1 MPMKYHSTWFRIATS
16 QAAVILC
23 WFSTV
28 TIFAEATT
36 PRTPG
41 LTEALAARDTR
52 PDAWLLDR
60 PAAASLRGDL
70 LSDIAFARA
79 APILKSGKAATSS
92 EMREAQ
98 QLALTLARRSVLLA
112 PHSSRTWLLIA
123 ILQGRES
130 IGDRGAGALKMSY
143 LTSPAAA
150 DVAAARLST
159 FAVSA
164 AIADPE
170 LKDLARGDIRLILT
184 RRPDMK
190 DAIVRAYRRGS
201 ADGKTY
207 IQEVVRP
214 LDPEFAASL
223 Q

>member
-1 MPMKYHSTWFRIATS
+1 MIRSS
-16 QAAVILC
+16 QLR
-23 WFSTV
+23 FSKNYT
-28 TIFAEATT
+28 
-36 PRTPG
+36 G
-41 LTEALAARDTR
+41 LT
-52 PDAWLLDR
+52 
-60 PAAASLRGDL
+60 
-70 LSDIAFARA
+70 

-92 EMREAQ
+92 DMREAQ
-98 QLALTLARRSVLLA
+98 QLALTLAKQSVLLA

-123 ILQGRES
+123 ILQGLGS
-130 IGDRGAGALKMSY
+130 VGDRGAGALKMSY
-143 LTSPAAA
+143 LTSPAVA

-159 FAVSA
+159 FAVST

-184 RRPDMK
+184 HRPDMK
-190 DAIVRAYRRGS
+190 EAIVRAYRRGS

-207 IQEVVRP
+207 IQDVVRS

>member
-1 MPMKYHSTWFRIATS
+1 
-16 QAAVILC
+16 
-23 WFSTV
+23 
-28 TIFAEATT
+28 
-36 PRTPG
+36 
-41 LTEALAARDTR
+41 
-52 PDAWLLDR
+52 
-60 PAAASLRGDL
+60 
-70 LSDIAFARA
+70 
-79 APILKSGKAATSS
+79 
-92 EMREAQ
+92 
-98 QLALTLARRSVLLA
+98 
-112 PHSSRTWLLIA
+112 
-123 ILQGRES
+123 
-130 IGDRGAGALKMSY
+130 MSY